1 MKSMLDRFLEEIT
14 YGLYDQPTSGTYTPT
29 LVVGLGGTGL
39 KALRYLKKALN
50 RHQTQSIRLLGID
63 ADKLEP
69 HAFRDRFP
77 ELEDR
82 ELILLD
88 PTAAV
93 RAMAR
98 AEKNMAGTE
107 HVKAYLP
114 ETHDELPSVYQSIR
128 DKVAKGHGSGQ
139 LRRAGKLMFCS
150 NVTDGVNVN
159 QALREIKKE
168 LLGLKTTLDRR
179 IGNFTVMTGTRI
191 FVISSL
197 AGGTGAGCL
206 VDFLALLRSHFDGD
220 TDNITAICLLPGSA
234 LDKELKKPHVER
246 GNTRGNA
253 IAALRE
259 IQACMLGRFSRH
271 TFTYD
276 AHTKYTPVNTNLVNS
291 VYLVADT
298 QMDGRVV
305 ENWFDLCQA
314 TANFLYGIVGT
325 GIGASAES
333 GAVNYDVDDSART
346 RAIPGIFSA
355 LGVGVVE
362 YPIDE
367 IGGYAFCRTVGALLE
382 EWLNPKFDK
391 KDAEGQFTQ
400 LCAELQLGSLAEVEA
415 MYSETIGG
423 ISDARFLTSEYEQK
437 MSLKQ
442 DDVPFIG
449 SAEAKIN
456 EIDGQLSA
464 YDGQLA
470 ADSRA
475 LVQNIQGKLDAAAR
489 RMITIN
495 VESTIA
501 VVGKIV
507 AKVKALRE
515 EFNEA
520 YRQRKQEQDE
530 VLQKI
535 DDLKDEVHRKDIL
548 WSDHKARKRLIQT
561 VNEYLDLRVKA
572 RLEQHVAGVLTSL
585 QHSSR
590 ELFEKVSALRDHLD
604 NLRMSTAAKLD
615 ELNQRESVPG
625 FVIHAM
631 SMKDIPA
638 WTDELK
644 ISVRKDFV
652 AADFD
657 PVSLIR
663 QAVPDVEPCIRTGL
677 KALNLMVDSKRNT
690 PTGKELTRKLKAMS
704 DSSRPLIKLQ
714 AASPGENEMQPQLFV
729 VSNQSAEL
737 VKHFRAPADGNLTN
751 IELRNTHFAMCVT
764 TLSEFGFED
773 WAGYEHAV
781 GYYKMKPW
789 YYHALPDSAE
799 LPPLGD
805 AG

>member
-14 YGLYDQPTSGTYTPT
+14 HGLYDQPTSGTYTPT

-50 RHQTQSIRLLGID
+50 RHQTQAIRLLGID
-63 ADKLEP
+63 SDKMEP

-77 ELEDR
+77 ELDDS
-82 ELILLD
+82 ELVLLD

-98 AEKNMAGTE
+98 AEKGMPGTE
-107 HVKAYLP
+107 HVKAFLP
-114 ETHDELPSVYQSIR
+114 ETHAQLPAAYQSIR
-128 DKVAKGHGSGQ
+128 NKITLGVGAGQ
-139 LRRAGKLMFCS
+139 LRRSGKLLFCA
-150 NVTDGVNVN
+150 NVNDGVNVN
-159 QALREIKKE
+159 QTLREVKRE
-168 LLGLKTTLDRR
+168 LLGLRATLERK
-179 IGNFTVMTGTRI
+179 IENYAVMDGTRI

-220 TDNITAICLLPGSA
+220 TDKITAICLLPGPA
-234 LDKELKKPHVER
+234 LDNELRNPRAER

-259 IQACMLGRFSRH
+259 LQACMLGGMSRH
-271 TFTYD
+271 TFTFD
-276 AHTKYTPVNTNLVNS
+276 ASTKYTPGSTNLVNS
-291 VYLVADT
+291 VYLVGDT

-305 ENWFDLCQA
+305 ESWFDLCQA
-314 TANFLYGIVGT
+314 TAHFLYGIVGT

-333 GAVNYDVDDSART
+333 GAINHDVNDEARM
-346 RAIPGIFSA
+346 RPIPGIFSA

-367 IGGYAFCRTVGALLE
+367 IGGYAFCRTVGGLLD

-391 KDAEGQFTQ
+391 KDAESQFTQ
-400 LCAELQLGSLAEVEA
+400 LCAELQIESLADVEA
-415 MYSETIGG
+415 MYSESVGS
-423 ISDARFLTSEYEQK
+423 ISDARFLTSELERK
-437 MSLKQ
+437 TALRK

-449 SAEAKIN
+449 AAEAKIN
-456 EIDGQLSA
+456 GIDGQLSA
-464 YDGQLA
+464 YDDQLA
-470 ADSRA
+470 VDSQA
-475 LVQNIQGKLDAAAR
+475 LVRDIQLKLDESAR
-489 RMITIN
+489 RMITNN
-495 VESTIA
+495 VEATL
-501 VVGKIV
+501 VVLGKIV
-507 AKVKALRE
+507 AKMKDLRE
-515 EFNEA
+515 EFNTA
-520 YRQRKQEQDE
+520 YRERKQEQDE

-535 DDLKDEVHRKDIL
+535 DDLKAEVHRKDIL

-561 VNEYLDLRVKA
+561 VNRYLDLRVKA
-572 RLEQHVAGVLTSL
+572 RLEQHIAGVLTTL
-585 QHSSR
+585 QHTSR
-590 ELFEKVSALRDHLD
+590 ELYEKVSALRDHLD
-604 NLRMSTAAKLD
+604 NLRMSTAAKLE
-615 ELNQRESVPG
+615 ELNQRESIPG

-638 WTDELK
+638 WADELK
-644 ISVRKDFV
+644 ISVRKDFL

-663 QAVPDVEPCIRTGL
+663 QAVPEVEPCIRTGL
-677 KALNLMVDSKRNT
+677 KALNLVVDSKRNT
-690 PTGKELTRKLKAMS
+690 AEGKELTRKLKAMG

-737 VKHFRAPADGNLTN
+737 MNHFRAPPEGNLTN
-751 IELRNTHFAMCVT
+751 IELRNTHFAVCVT
-764 TLSEFGFED
+764 TLNEFGFED
-773 WAGYEHAV
+773 WAEYEHAV
-781 GYYKMKPW
+781 GYYKQKPW
-789 YYHALPDSAE
+789 YYHALPDSAA
-799 LPPLGD
+799 LPPLGG